1 MMTDT
6 VNTNHGRVF
15 ASAVTAY
22 ALLGYAPVM
31 EFSSFASSNN
41 GDLENNSGPV
51 CFFCTAFF
59 FFFKG
64 RKSYFSKVQE
74 LPWKLPLVESQKDKR
89 IRLAMQSGLLFVSV
103 SLPLWG
109 SPYQAFLE
117 GKDDWT
123 KFHLSL
129 SLCSW
134 SHIRCHQNRHSS
146 AKCWQEAFPNCSAK
160 TGHLQQWESWASSKA
175 EEKKKIKY
183 KGLKWFPGINFKL
196 MFLETATLF
205 TSTLSFR
212 TQPKWVGGTAE
223 TRSALWVRRDFSL
236 TFWSQVDPSSSEAF
250 SQSQVILWDRYVQ
263 KETAISLI
271 FSLAHKSCNMTKESE
286 TTSMFPVWEL
296 NVCNSSQNN
305 HLF

>member
-6 VNTNHGRVF
+6 VNTNHGRAF

-51 CFFCTAFF
+51 WFFCTAFF
-59 FFFKG
+59 FFKKG

-103 SLPLWG
+103 SLLLWG

-205 TSTLSFR
+205 ASTLSFR

-236 TFWSQVDPSSSEAF
+236 TFWS
-250 SQSQVILWDRYVQ
+250 
-263 KETAISLI
+263 
-271 FSLAHKSCNMTKESE
+271 
-286 TTSMFPVWEL
+286 
-296 NVCNSSQNN
+296 
-305 HLF
+305 